1 MPQFY
6 DAYIGFASIMQEYEI
21 FPYFKAVSH
30 LFVKKVT
37 VFTNFEVIRV
47 ITPDT

>member
-6 DAYIGFASIMQEYEI
+6 DAYIGFVSIMQEYEI
-21 FPYFKAVSH
+21 FQYFKAVSH
-30 LFVKKVT
+30 LFFKRVI
-37 VFTNFEVIRV
+37 VFTNLEVIRV